1 MTAQRVYVTTSIP
14 YVNARPHLGH
24 ALEFVQA
31 DILARHQRQR
41 GRAVRLLS
49 GTDDN
54 ALKNVTAARATG
66 ADPADFV
73 AGNAAAFERLTG
85 PLGLSLDDF
94 IRTSIDPRHRPGV
107 EQIWRR
113 CAAAGD
119 FTRRSYAGRYCAGCE
134 QFLTDDELIDGLCP
148 EHRTPPEPVEEEN
161 WFFALSRY
169 ADRIRA
175 AIESGT
181 VRIEPEP
188 KRNEILAL
196 IDAGL
201 PDISVSRPAGRAAGW
216 GIGVP
221 DDPSQV
227 IYVWWDALA
236 NYVTALGYAADGP
249 DYRSWWLGS
258 ERRIHVIGKGI
269 TRFHALTWLGQLLSA
284 GLPLPTAIFVH
295 DYLTVEGSKISKS
308 SAGGAGPVDP
318 AGLVGRYGQDAVRW
332 WLAAGVAR
340 VGDTDFIARSLIDRH
355 DADLANSLGNLVNR
369 TVALITRRRAGVLAA
384 LDPDPDGADL
394 LRAADELPDRIDAAL
409 DRFDLRAATSGL
421 IDVAR
426 TANRY
431 LQLAQPWRLA
441 QDDPRFDRILATV
454 LAGCRVLADELCP
467 FVPDGAA
474 RLQRRLGTGP
484 RVGVAEACF
493 PQLGRPASELTAAT

>member
-1 MTAQRVYVTTSIP
+1 MNDQRVYVTTSIP

-31 DILARHQRQR
+31 DILARHHRHR
-41 GRAVRLLS
+41 GRPVRLLS

-54 ALKNVTAARATG
+54 ALKNVTAARTTG
-66 ADPADFV
+66 ADPAAFV
-73 AGNAAAFERLTG
+73 AGNAAAFERLAD

-107 EQIWRR
+107 ERIWRR

-119 FTRRSYAGRYCAGCE
+119 LFRRRYAGRYCAGCE
-134 QFLTDDELIDGLCP
+134 QFLTDAELIDGLCP
-148 EHRTPPEPVEEEN
+148 EHRTAPEPVEEEN

-169 ADRIRA
+169 AERIRA
-175 AIESGT
+175 AIESGS

-188 KRNEILAL
+188 KQNEVLSL

-201 PDISVSRPAGRAAGW
+201 PDISVSRPAARASGW

-236 NYVTALGYAADGP
+236 NYVTSLGYAADGA
-249 DYRSWWLGS
+249 DYRTWWQGS
-258 ERRIHVIGKGI
+258 DRRIHVIGKGI

-284 GLPLPTAIFVH
+284 DLPLPTAIFVH
-295 DYLTVEGSKISKS
+295 DYLTVSGAKISKS
-308 SAGGAGPVDP
+308 SAGAEPLDP
-318 AGLVGRYGQDAVRW
+318 AGLVDHYGQDAVRW

-340 VGDTDFIARSLIDRH
+340 LGDTDFTPAALIEHH
-355 DADLANSLGNLVNR
+355 DADLANGVGNLANR
-369 TVALITRRRAGVLAA
+369 AVALIIRRRGGALAA
-384 LDPDPDGADL
+384 LGPDPAGAELLAAAEALPALIDL
-394 LRAADELPDRIDAAL
+394 AL
-409 DRFDLRAATSGL
+409 DRFDLRGATAGL

-426 TANRY
+426 AANRY
-431 LQLAQPWRLA
+431 LQQKEPWRL
-441 QDDPRFDRILATV
+441 DLGDPRFDLVLGTV
-454 LAGCRVLADELCP
+454 LTVSRVLAAELVP
-467 FVPDGAA
+467 FVPLGAS
-474 RLQRRLGTGP
+474 RLQRQLGSGM
-484 RVGVAEACF
+484 RVGAAKACF
-493 PQLGRPASELTAAT
+493 PQLGPS